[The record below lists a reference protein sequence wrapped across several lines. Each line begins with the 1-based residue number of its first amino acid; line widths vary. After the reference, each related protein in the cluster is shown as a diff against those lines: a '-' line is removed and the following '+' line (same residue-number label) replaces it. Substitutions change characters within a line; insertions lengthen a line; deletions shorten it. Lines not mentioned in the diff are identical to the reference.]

1 MALEKVA
8 HVGLGPVRGVG
19 LNQLLFLQN
28 EVSTVLHDELR
39 VRLQYLDCLCGRD
52 VVLGLHKV
60 KQTSQI

>member
-1 MALEKVA
+1 
-8 HVGLGPVRGVG
+8 
-19 LNQLLFLQN
+19 
-28 EVSTVLHDELR
+28 LHYELR